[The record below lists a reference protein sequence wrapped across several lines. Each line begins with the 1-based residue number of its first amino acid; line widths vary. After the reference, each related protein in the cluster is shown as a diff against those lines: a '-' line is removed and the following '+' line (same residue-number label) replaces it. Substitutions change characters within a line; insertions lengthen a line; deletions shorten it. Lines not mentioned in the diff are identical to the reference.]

1 MGLALE
7 KLTIRGVYKMSL
19 PETKLNNKRFITE
32 RDFYTQGQT
41 FK

>member
-7 KLTIRGVYKMSL
+7 ILTVRGVYKVSL
-19 PETKLNNKRFITE
+19 PETKLNSKRFITE
-32 RDFYTQGQT
+32 RDFYTQGQA

>member
-7 KLTIRGVYKMSL
+7 ILTIRGVYKVSL
-19 PETKLNNKRFITE
+19 PETKLNSKRFITE
-32 RDFYTQGQT
+32 RDFYTQGQM